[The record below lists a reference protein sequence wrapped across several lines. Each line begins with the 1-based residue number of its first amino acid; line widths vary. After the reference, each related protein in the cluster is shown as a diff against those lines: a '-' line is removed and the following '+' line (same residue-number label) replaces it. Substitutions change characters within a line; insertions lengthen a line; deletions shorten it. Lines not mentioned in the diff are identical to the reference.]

1 MGELRISMA
10 IEGADRYRA
19 LAKKLREPAKK
30 KLRADLRAQ
39 INEAGKPI
47 LDEVRERVRTLPVTS
62 HGGGTAQRRSFNVS
76 KARTERAVKNATKRP
91 AGLRETIAKAT
102 KIKITAKGIQ
112 FVVASSALPAD
123 QVSLPRHL
131 DSAKGWRHPVFG
143 NKSNWVSQKGQP
155 WFASTISKRAP
166 QFRRA
171 ALNAIDQTI
180 QELER

>member
-10 IEGADRYRA
+10 IEGADRYRE
-19 LAKKLREPAKK
+19 LAKKLRGPAKK
-30 KLRADLRAQ
+30 KLRADLRTQ
-39 INEAGKPI
+39 INEAGKPV
-47 LDEVRERVRTLPVTS
+47 LDEVRERVRTLPINS
-62 HGGGTAQRRSFNVS
+62 GHGGGNAQRRSFNVS
-76 KARTERAVKNATKRP
+76 KARTERAIKNAAKRP

-102 KIKITAKGIQ
+102 KLQITAKGVR

-131 DSAKGWRHPVFG
+131 DSVKGWRHPTFAH
-143 NKSNWVSQKGQP
+143 KPWVDQKGQP

-180 QELER
+180 EELEK